1 MTQIAPKTKTLMGI
15 LGLVS
20 TILFAVSVYFYY
32 RAYILQTE
40 AANLSNGTQGEPGL
54 PISVMVRILI
64 TIVLGF
70 VSLSLIAKGREGV
83 RKATS

>member
-20 TILFAVSVYFYY
+20 TILFAASVYFYY
-32 RAYILQTE
+32 RAHILQSE
-40 AANLSNGTQGEPGL
+40 AANLSNGTQLEPGL